1 MEYCEARRDPDHM
14 PPASAAFITHETSDA
29 LRRKLIGLY
38 PAAAAIAYPF
48 LLQAFHAAVS
58 PSGGSLSDTRIA
70 VAAILLA
77 LAFAMPLSG
86 LASAVWWTVAA
97 QPSQSELRARRLAYA
112 AIAVPP
118 LFVFVGVL
126 RGYAVNLLGL
136 PVSDVV
142 VWIAI
147 WLLAGLYVWSGGDQP
162 APERTTRTTG
172 TLRVAHGVSAVL
184 ITFYVLF
191 HLTNHLSGLFGP
203 ETHAAIMKAGRAV
216 YRAPLSETVLVL
228 ALLFQSASGLRL
240 AWHWSSLR
248 TDAHRIFQIGS
259 GAYLAAFLLAHLNSG
274 LIAAR
279 HVYKIETNWA
289 WAAGMP
295 DGLIHGAWNIRLLP
309 HYALGVFFILAHLA
323 SGLRVVMIAHGAK
336 VTIANRVWSACLTV
350 AALIATA
357 IVCALC
363 GARI

>member
-14 PPASAAFITHETSDA
+14 PPATTVSITHDPFDA
-29 LRRKLIGLY
+29 LRRKLIGLC
-38 PAAAAIAYPF
+38 PAAAAIGYPF

-58 PSGGSLSDTRIA
+58 PSGGSLSGVRIA
-70 VAAILLA
+70 GAAILLA
-77 LAFAMPLSG
+77 LAFAAPLSG
-86 LASAVWWTVAA
+86 LVSAVWWTAA
-97 QPSQSELRARRLAYA
+97 TQPSQSDLRARRLAYA

-136 PVSDVV
+136 PVSDIV

-147 WLLAGLYVWSGGDQP
+147 WLLAGAAVWSGGDQP
-162 APERTTRTTG
+162 ALERTTRTTG

-191 HLTNHLSGLFGP
+191 HLSNHLSGLIGP

-228 ALLFQSASGLRL
+228 ALLFQAASGVRL

-248 TDAHRIFQIGS
+248 TDAYRIFQIGS

-279 HVYKIETNWA
+279 HVYKIETDWA

-323 SGLRVVMIAHGAK
+323 SGLRGVMIAHGTE
-336 VTIANRVWSACLTV
+336 VTTANRVWSAGLIG

-363 GARI
+363 GMRI